1 MGKFIVVCDVMIYY
15 KAEKV
20 NKSLLY
26 PATQINL
33 VNTMFRKKKKSSQ
46 ERIHFGNISIYIKT
60 QTKTTKWY
68 FIVINS

>member
-1 MGKFIVVCDVMIYY
+1 MGKFIAVCDVMIYY

-33 VNTMFRKKKKSSQ
+33 VNTRFRKKENQVKK
-46 ERIHFGNISIYIKT
+46 EYIMVIFP
-60 QTKTTKWY
+60 
-68 FIVINS
+68 FI

>member
-33 VNTMFRKKKKSSQ
+33 VNTRFRKKKKNQ
-46 ERIHFGNISIYIKT
+46 VKKEYIMVIVP
-60 QTKTTKWY
+60 
-68 FIVINS
+68 FI

>member
-33 VNTMFRKKKKSSQ
+33 VKTRFRKKKKNQ
-46 ERIHFGNISIYIKT
+46 VKKEYIMVIVP
-60 QTKTTKWY
+60 
-68 FIVINS
+68 FI